1 MVEHK
6 RVGTDVAVSD
16 EMQLVTMEVDAQQ
29 FGIPILKVQDIVEP
43 ERITPVPLAPGS
55 IAGVLNL
62 RGRIVTVID
71 MRRVLDAK
79 GDFADGQSLM
89 SVTVDHNGDLYTLL
103 VDSIGDVRSFATKTY
118 EKPPATLDEN
128 LRRVCSGVLR
138 LEGTLLVV
146 LDVDKILS
154 EETLARTPPATRRRL
169 RLKAEK
175 KLNGK
180 AAGAGDGE
188 GAVDRAV
195 AALRAS
201 LAGDPV
207 LKDLVKTD
215 SPDVLRVKAKTA
227 MAAAFRDVG
236 FEEAYLSLIRRPGAG
251 DDHFVAL
258 ATAFHGALTEA
269 GAPADVVDRAMAA
282 VDRIR
287 VAHLDG

>member
-1 MVEHK
+1 MENG
-6 RVGTDVAVSD
+6 RRIGTDVTVTD
-16 EMQLVTMEVDAQQ
+16 EMQLVTMEVDGQQ

-71 MRRVLDAK
+71 MRQVLDAK

-89 SVTVDHNGDLYTLL
+89 SVTVEHNGDLYTLL
-103 VDSIGDVRSFATKTY
+103 VDSIGDVRSFPTKTY

-154 EETLARTPPATRRRL
+154 EETLSRTPPATRRRL
-169 RLKAEK
+169 RLKAERK
-175 KLNGK
+175 QNGDS
-180 AAGAGDGE
+180 AGSEDGQD
-188 GAVDRAV
+188 AVDRAV

-201 LAGDPV
+201 LAADPV
-207 LKDLVKTD
+207 LKDLVKSD
-215 SPDVLRVKAKTA
+215 SPEILRMKAKTV
-227 MAAAFRDVG
+227 MAAAFSDVG
-236 FEEAYLSLIRRPGAG
+236 FEEAYLSLIKRPGVG

-258 ATAFHGALTEA
+258 GTAFHGALTEA
-269 GAPADVVDRAMAA
+269 GAPAEVVDRAMAA
-282 VDRIR
+282 VDRVRI
-287 VAHLDG
+287 AHLDG